1 MSKSIYSLTIYDEII
16 SVVDKNAE
24 RHGLSRSSYLNAVLA
39 EYFGLDTP
47 RLKAGEMAEA
57 FVDEAN
63 NRGLIGRRNT
73 ERSAVLMTK
82 FSYLYNPT
90 LRYRFEA
97 NEHGDY
103 CAKIRVSVRS
113 TNPELQKHLD
123 DFYHIWLSLES
134 NRSDYDEERHEI
146 RDGVYTRFMKY
157 PEEVEKKDAGRHAA
171 QYLSLFDSCIKT
183 FFENLDDDCEDKV
196 SSRYFDSIFKLKLK

>member
-1 MSKSIYSLTIYDEII
+1 MSKSIYSLTLYDEII

-24 RHGLSRSSYLNAVLA
+24 RCGLNRSSYLNAVLA

-47 RLKAGEMAEA
+47 RFKAGEMAEA
-57 FVDEAN
+57 FVDEAKS
-63 NRGLIGRRNT
+63 RGLSANRNT
-73 ERSAVLMTK
+73 DCSAVLMTK

-97 NEHGDY
+97 NERGDY

-113 TNPELQKHLD
+113 SNPALQKHLD

-146 RDGVYTRFMKY
+146 SNGVYTRFMKY
-157 PEEVEKKDAGRHAA
+157 PDEVEKKDAGRHAA

-183 FFENLDDDCEDKV
+183 FFKNLDDNCEAKV
-196 SSRYFDSIFKLKLK
+196 SSTYFDSILKLKLR